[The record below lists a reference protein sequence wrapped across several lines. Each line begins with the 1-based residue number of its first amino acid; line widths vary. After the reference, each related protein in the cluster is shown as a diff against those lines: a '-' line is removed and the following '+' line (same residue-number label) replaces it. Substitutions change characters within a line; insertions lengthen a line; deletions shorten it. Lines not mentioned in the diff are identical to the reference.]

1 MSDSEKNQQVQVPP
15 AMQVYEDPKEVRKQI
30 RAEKK
35 QLRKEQKQ
43 RAKEMK
49 ERERDLAD
57 RESDLDVSGGGVAS
71 FLLTIL
77 IIAMWLVIMGL
88 LIRLDVGGFGSTVLA
103 PILKDVPYLNMILP
117 ESAQVASQTFSLSTS
132 PCSLDSLS

>member
-1 MSDSEKNQQVQVPP
+1 MADSEKNQQVQVPP

-71 FLLTIL
+71 FLLT
-77 IIAMWLVIMGL
+77 AMLSM
-88 LIRLDVGGFGSTVLA
+88 R
-103 PILKDVPYLNMILP
+103 K
-117 ESAQVASQTFSLSTS
+117 SATS
-132 PCSLDSLS
+132 FVMAKRPR

>member
-1 MSDSEKNQQVQVPP
+1 MADSEKNQQVQVPP

-57 RESDLDVSGGGVAS
+57 RVVNQTGCGW
-71 FLLTIL
+71 F
-77 IIAMWLVIMGL
+77 
-88 LIRLDVGGFGSTVLA
+88 RLDRPGTHLKRCPLSEYDFAGICAGSLTKRSRKKRQQGQPERLYTKPGRAAEGGPAAEQAGSG
-103 PILKDVPYLNMILP
+103 
-117 ESAQVASQTFSLSTS
+117 
-132 PCSLDSLS
+132 